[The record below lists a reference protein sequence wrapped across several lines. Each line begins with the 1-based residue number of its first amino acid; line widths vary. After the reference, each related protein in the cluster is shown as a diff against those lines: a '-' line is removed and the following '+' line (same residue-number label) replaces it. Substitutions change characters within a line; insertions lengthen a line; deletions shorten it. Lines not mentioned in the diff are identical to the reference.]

1 MDSIPTLPFLTFL
14 RPSFTQFHSA
24 SFPPQT
30 PSNAVSAS
38 RLRIPH
44 LNLVDISLDIFRTTQ
59 RHLLTGPPALL
70 PSYHTKICS
79 SGVPVP
85 TGSVLGAYLHQGV
98 EHPLNSLP
106 GHAVVVIVVATA
118 AILLP
123 EILVTNQNQQR
134 QQPSAHHIPAK
145 PSKQQD

>member
-1 MDSIPTLPFLTFL
+1 
-14 RPSFTQFHSA
+14 
-24 SFPPQT
+24 
-30 PSNAVSAS
+30 
-38 RLRIPH
+38 
-44 LNLVDISLDIFRTTQ
+44 
-59 RHLLTGPPALL
+59 
-70 PSYHTKICS
+70 
-79 SGVPVP
+79 VPVP
-85 TGSVLGAYLHQGV
+85 TGSVLGARFYQRV